1 MLAVAIIAYL
11 LMKGWYAGKTDY
23 EYAKQGKVSPRL
35 AARYGSDGA
44 ARDATAGWGLGR
56 HLQLAWGDHWRR
68 RSEALLAAREA
79 KANARPGETVGL
91 RDQFAAAGRAVSK
104 NRVVRTVIDPVPARR
119 APIVEQPPP
128 PVEPAAGNLPPG
140 TWTIGD
146 DGAPQP
152 LAPETGDPDPSPPP
166 APTEPGPRAPTS
178 GDWIAA
184 AKAAAPTCHWKP
196 AKGIRLVREGTGA
209 YVPMVC
215 KSTGYATPD
224 GQPGCGAEW
233 EVHMRWTGTAVEV
246 TAVTQT
252 NPGLDPANR
261 PAPEAVNP
269 QDPNSNGGTP
279 MTAPTGEVVNHE
291 THVAELDAQ
300 IAVAQG
306 QVDAA
311 QAVVTSLDQTAAAID
326 QMQQTYTSASQAAQT
341 KLDHTE
347 AAGLDATTQG
357 LASDAVDAMPPN
369 AVNDMYD
376 QLEEMKAK
384 AAEKLALSEQALAS
398 LEAER
403 AHVVAEYG
411 ELHAQVADK
420 LGGHAGYVDSSGG
433 TAPATS
439 APVGV
444 RY

>member
-1 MLAVAIIAYL
+1 
-11 LMKGWYAGKTDY
+11 
-23 EYAKQGKVSPRL
+23 
-35 AARYGSDGA
+35 
-44 ARDATAGWGLGR
+44 
-56 HLQLAWGDHWRR
+56 
-68 RSEALLAAREA
+68 
-79 KANARPGETVGL
+79 
-91 RDQFAAAGRAVSK
+91 
-104 NRVVRTVIDPVPARR
+104 
-119 APIVEQPPP
+119 
-128 PVEPAAGNLPPG
+128 
-140 TWTIGD
+140 
-146 DGAPQP
+146 
-152 LAPETGDPDPSPPP
+152 
-166 APTEPGPRAPTS
+166 
-178 GDWIAA
+178 
-184 AKAAAPTCHWKP
+184 
-196 AKGIRLVREGTGA
+196 
-209 YVPMVC
+209 
-215 KSTGYATPD
+215 
-224 GQPGCGAEW
+224 
-233 EVHMRWTGTAVEV
+233 
-246 TAVTQT
+246 
-252 NPGLDPANR
+252 
-261 PAPEAVNP
+261 
-269 QDPNSNGGTP
+269 